1 MANVFV
7 IPGHGAGD
15 PGAGAYGYNE
25 AERVRA
31 LATRMKEIGG
41 AAVQLADY
49 SRNYYAD
56 NGIGRGDCPSGVPV
70 IELHMDSASAS
81 ARGGHVI
88 IKQGFDP
95 DNIDNALANF
105 IGSMFPGRAQLI
117 TPRSDL
123 ANPNRAAAMGVNYRL
138 LECCFITNRDDLNK
152 FNNQLDDL
160 ARGIL
165 NAFGIAVEKPKKDMS
180 GAALQAIGSQIYTG
194 SEIRPNV
201 ISNAGASFDVRYE
214 NNVNVGWGTAIA
226 TGKDDWVG
234 EARVSFKILPASLVK
249 FADLD
254 PTAWY
259 ISAIQKAVERGIM
272 AGTSESTFA
281 PDDIFSRAQAVCVLF
296 RAAGKTDDKLPYSD
310 VEQAPWYHDALEW
323 ATDEGFVSG
332 SDGMFRPHD
341 PCTRQEFAVML
352 WNQAGKPTPTGEPQ
366 GFNDWTSVA
375 DWAKG
380 AVAWCI
386 EKGIIGGNAGMIRP
400 NDACTRAEA
409 AAMIIR

>member
-1 MANVFV
+1 MTSVFV

-15 PGAGAYGYNE
+15 PGACAYGYSE

-41 AAVQLADY
+41 DAVQLADF

-88 IKQGFDP
+88 IKQGFDA
-95 DNIDNALANF
+95 DSIDNALANF

-138 LECCFITNRDDLNK
+138 LECCFISNQDDLNK
-152 FNNQLDDL
+152 FNAQIDDL

-165 NAFGIAVEKPKKDMS
+165 SAFGISAEKPKKDMN
-180 GAALQAIGSQIYTG
+180 GAALQAIGNQVYTG

-226 TGKDDWVG
+226 TGNGDWVG
-234 EARVSFKILPASLVK
+234 EARVSFKILPASLVN
-249 FADLD
+249 FDDID
-254 PTAWY
+254 PEAWY
-259 ISAIQKAVERGIM
+259 VTDIQKAVEQGIM
-272 AGTSESTFA
+272 SGYSNETFA
-281 PDDIFSRAQAVCVLF
+281 PDDILTRAQAVCVFF
-296 RAAGKTDDKLPYSD
+296 RDAGKTDDKLPYSD

-323 ATDEGFVSG
+323 ATDKGIVSG
-332 SDGMFRPHD
+332 YDGKFRPND
-341 PCTRQEFAVML
+341 PCTRQEFANML
-352 WNQAGKPTPTGEPQ
+352 WNMAGKPKPSGYPQ
-366 GFNDWTSVA
+366 DFKDWSSVA
-375 DWAKG
+375 EWAQD
-380 AVAWCI
+380 AVAWCV
-386 EKGIIGGNAGMIRP
+386 EKGVMSGSIGNIRP
-400 NDACTRAEA
+400 NDATTRAEA
-409 AAMIIR
+409 AAMITR

>member
-15 PGAGAYGYNE
+15 PGATGYGYSE

-41 AAVQLADY
+41 AAVQLADF
-49 SRNYYAD
+49 SRDYYAD

-165 NAFGIAVEKPKKDMS
+165 NAFGIVVEKPKKDMS

-226 TGKDDWVG
+226 TGKDDWIG

-249 FADLD
+249 FDDLD

-259 ISAIQKAVERGIM
+259 ISAIQKAVEMGIM

-281 PDDIFSRAQAVCVLF
+281 PDDILTRAQAVCVFF
-296 RAAGKTDDKLPYSD
+296 RDAGKTDDKLPYSD

-323 ATDEGFVSG
+323 ATDKGIVSG
-332 SDGMFRPHD
+332 YDGKFRPND
-341 PCTRQEFAVML
+341 PCTRQEFANML
-352 WNQAGKPTPTGEPQ
+352 WNMAGKPKPSGYPQ
-366 GFNDWTSVA
+366 DFKDWSSVA
-375 DWAKG
+375 EWAQD
-380 AVAWCI
+380 AVAWCV
-386 EKGIIGGNAGMIRP
+386 EKGVMSGSIGNIRP
-400 NDACTRAEA
+400 NDATTRAEA
-409 AAMIIR
+409 AAMITR

>member
-1 MANVFV
+1 MASVFV

-15 PGAGAYGYNE
+15 PGACAYGYSE

-41 AAVQLADY
+41 DAVQLADF

-88 IKQGFDP
+88 IKQGFDA
-95 DNIDNALANF
+95 DSIDNALANF

-123 ANPNRAAAMGVNYRL
+123 ANPNRAASVGVNYRL
-138 LECCFITNRDDLNK
+138 LECCFISNRDDLNK
-152 FNNQLDDL
+152 FNAQIDDL

-165 NAFGIAVEKPKKDMS
+165 NAFGISTEKPKRSMNE
-180 GAALQAIGSQIYTG
+180 AALQGIGNQAYTG

-201 ISNAGASFDVRYE
+201 ISNAGATFDTRYE

-226 TGKDDWVG
+226 VGNGEWTG
-234 EARVSFKILPASLVK
+234 EASVSFKILPGSLVK
-249 FADLD
+249 YTDIE

-259 ISAIQKAVERGIM
+259 ISAVQTVVEKGIM

-281 PDDIFSRAQAVCVLF
+281 PDDIFSRAQAVCVMF

-332 SDGMFRPHD
+332 SDGMFRPND
-341 PCTRQEFAVML
+341 PCTRQEFANML
-352 WNQAGKPTPTGEPQ
+352 WNMAGKPKPSGYPQ
-366 GFNDWTSVA
+366 GFKDWSSVA
-375 DWAKG
+375 EWAQD
-380 AVAWCI
+380 AVAWCV
-386 EKGIIGGNAGMIRP
+386 EKGVMSGSIGNIRP
-400 NDACTRAEA
+400 NDATTRAEA
-409 AAMIIR
+409 AAMITR